1 MRRYWIGLKYGLPY
15 VFVRPHCP
23 PCLRFNEKEWSFL
36 HHPPA
41 WAAPCTHQ
49 MAETTLHLGHVVQ
62 AVINSVDIDN
72 LEDGVDKLRSLF
84 PDATLLA
91 ALDLVDRDSVMR
103 YKTTWGR
110 YHYEVRGS
118 TSTYTVFP
126 RLGFSAPA
134 SCYCTCPAFAFT
146 VLMSNSHL
154 MCKHVLAVCLAEQLS
169 KCVEFSLSDED
180 LVTRVTAHLP

>member
-1 MRRYWIGLKYGLPY
+1 MPVVAYPCVQWLLIQLYWP
-15 VFVRPHCP
+15 
-23 PCLRFNEKEWSFL
+23 
-36 HHPPA
+36 
-41 WAAPCTHQ
+41 
-49 MAETTLHLGHVVQ
+49 
-62 AVINSVDIDN
+62 
-72 LEDGVDKLRSLF
+72 
-84 PDATLLA
+84 
-91 ALDLVDRDSVMR
+91 VMR

-154 MCKHVLAVCLAEQLS
+154 MVGWARTTQCPGYPLIFLPSSVNMSLLFAWQSSCLNVSNFLS
-169 KCVEFSLSDED
+169 VMRTLWRPLQHIFRNGSL
-180 LVTRVTAHLP
+180 LVGVTTPSLQRTTD